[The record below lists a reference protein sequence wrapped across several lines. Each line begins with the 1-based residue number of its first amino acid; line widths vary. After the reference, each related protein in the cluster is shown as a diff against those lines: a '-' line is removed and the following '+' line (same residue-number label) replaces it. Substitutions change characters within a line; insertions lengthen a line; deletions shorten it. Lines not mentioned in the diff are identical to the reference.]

1 MLKAEVCLCAGH
13 GSISE
18 AVVSTRE
25 DAEWRGHQ
33 RFHRRAPGEADCQPA
48 LPMFRRSMERRLT
61 SRDALLHRLFAS
73 FQPLSEIVRMQDA
86 TGNAADIAAAWAIG
100 CGAPFAFGEH
110 LKGLQAFAWH

>member
-1 MLKAEVCLCAGH
+1 
-13 GSISE
+13 
-18 AVVSTRE
+18 
-25 DAEWRGHQ
+25 
-33 RFHRRAPGEADCQPA
+33 
-48 LPMFRRSMERRLT
+48 MERRLT

-110 LKGLQAFAWH
+110 L